1 MTDDDFDKVD
11 EDFAS
16 EFDFVDNK
24 NASTGG
30 TPGSTP
36 PTGGPPKNSSAMMG
50 LIVIISLLGG
60 GYYAYS
66 HFFAKKPV
74 PTPPTPPAQNEL
86 PSIPGAIT
94 PPQSA
99 TTPADATTPVSMQ
112 NEQDI
117 NKLTESLQSKDT
129 DALAAALPQPSEKT
143 FAQVQKDLQS
153 AQQTP
158 QTAIPVEMRAALQ
171 SLSDE
176 MTVNVNNIKQ
186 LEGTISTLNTT
197 VDQLNKTIT
206 AMDNRVLSLTETVD
220 GLSQD
225 LTNVKK
231 VMVDED
237 LDLTSVG
244 TVKLSNSKKQTSA
257 INNAPSYS
265 VHAIIPGRAWLKSS
279 NGQIITVTE
288 GDNIGDYGKVS
299 VIDSANGLV
308 RTSSGIIIR

>member
-24 NASTGG
+24 QPAGTTGAAPQQPAG
-30 TPGSTP
+30 KGSP
-36 PTGGPPKNSSAMMG
+36 IIP
-50 LIVIISLLGG
+50 LLLVITLLGG

-66 HFFAKKPV
+66 HFFANKKPPAPPE
-74 PTPPTPPAQNEL
+74 PTKSNTTNLPALPESPPAPAQSE
-86 PSIPGAIT
+86 PPVIT
-94 PPQSA
+94 PQA
-99 TTPADATTPVSMQ
+99 AA
-112 NEQDI
+112 
-117 NKLTESLQSKDT
+117 ESLQPANT
-129 DALAAALPQPSEKT
+129 NPLEAALPQPTSDKS

-153 AQQTP
+153 SQQSSP
-158 QTAIPVEMRAALQ
+158 AIPQEMRSTLQ

-176 MTVNVNNIKQ
+176 MTSNVNNIKQ
-186 LEGTISTLNTT
+186 LEGAISTLSTT
-197 VDQLNKTIT
+197 VDQLNKTIS

-225 LTNVKK
+225 LTNIKK

-237 LDLTSVG
+237 LDLTMPS
-244 TVKLSNSKKQTSA
+244 TVKFTNKKQVQPMNSSS
-257 INNAPSYS
+257 PSYS

-288 GDNIGDYGKVS
+288 GDQIGDYGKVS